1 MNPSVSFTQDEL
13 KGIGTLNLDDKV
25 SLRLE
30 CKVNE
35 ISRREYDKNIMSARF
50 SILSVKVVDSEI
62 VSKIKNAKTNKEL
75 EGIMDD

>member
-30 CKVNE
+30 CKATKYPAGNTTR
-35 ISRREYDKNIMSARF
+35 ISCLRGF
-50 SILSVKVVDSEI
+50 QFCL
-62 VSKIKNAKTNKEL
+62 
-75 EGIMDD
+75 